1 MPTLHIHGAE
11 LHYDDVGHGPETI
24 VFIHGLMLA
33 SESYAA
39 QREAFRDR
47 YRVITFDLRGQ
58 GRSAKTPERLDL
70 DSLAED
76 TVALANELGLNSV
89 HLVGFSMGSFI
100 AMRIAARHP
109 ALVRT
114 LTLIGPSADAEEPQ
128 NMPRYARLIRFVRW
142 FGPRWIA
149 PQMMRILFG
158 DTYLTSAE
166 SDAERARWLR
176 YLKALPRELHRAAA
190 ASASR
195 QAITDELCCITAP
208 TLVVSG
214 DEDRPIHPERARAV
228 HKRISGST
236 FLPFAR
242 TGHAVMIERAA
253 EFNLHF
259 GAFIRRAG
267 ATA

>member
-1 MPTLHIHGAE
+1 MPKLNIHDAE
-11 LHYDDVGHGPETI
+11 LHYDDTGSGAETI

-58 GRSAKTPERLDL
+58 GQSDKTADRLDL

-76 TVALANELGLNSV
+76 TIALVERLNLGKP

-100 AMRIAARHP
+100 AMRVAARRP
-109 ALVRT
+109 DLVRS
-114 LTLIGPSADAEEPQ
+114 LTLIGASADAEEASHL
-128 NMPRYARLIRFVRW
+128 PRYARLIRFVRW

-149 PQMMRILFG
+149 PQLMKILFG
-158 DTYLTSAE
+158 DTFLGAAE
-166 SDAERARWLR
+166 AAPERERWLR

-190 ASASR
+190 ASAGR
-195 QAITDELCCITAP
+195 KAITDELSRITAP

-214 DEDRPIHPERARAV
+214 EEDRPISPQRAFAV
-228 HKRISGST
+228 HQRIAGSK
-236 FLPFAR
+236 FIAFAR

-253 EFNLHF
+253 DFNRSF
-259 GAFIRRAG
+259 GAFVQSVG
-267 ATA
+267 AAT